1 MQNIADLRA
10 LLFEELQTLQASPNE
25 ADIDRIRLKCA
36 LADRLIDVTRLEVQ
50 LAAIMKGA
58 LDVPFIEA
66 QTSERVN
73 SGEGQGSLPPPP
85 RERDDSPAKAAP
97 LTALERAAKVLTGG
111 PKADHR
117 WRATSRRDR

>member
-10 LLFEELQTLQASPNE
+10 LLFEELEALRGNPTD

-36 LADRLIDVTRLEVQ
+36 LADRVIDVTRLEVQ

-66 QTSERVN
+66 QTSERENDGDVHRA
-73 SGEGQGSLPPPP
+73 SHSRVEDVQPLPV
-85 RERDDSPAKAAP
+85 AP
-97 LTALERAAKVLTGG
+97 LTPLERAAKVLTGG

-117 WRATSRRDR
+117 WRTSSKRDR

>member
-1 MQNIADLRA
+1 MLPRNPTD
-10 LLFEELQTLQASPNE
+10 

-36 LADRLIDVTRLEVQ
+36 LADRVIDVTRLEVQ

-66 QTSERVN
+66 QASERANDVAGHD
-73 SGEGQGSLPPPP
+73 SLSLPGGV
-85 RERDDSPAKAAP
+85 DQPAKTAP

-117 WRATSRRDR
+117 WRKSSRRDR

>member
-10 LLFEELQTLQASPNE
+10 ILFQELEALQGAPTD

-36 LADRLIDVTRLEVQ
+36 LADRVIDVTRLEVQ
-50 LAAIMKGA
+50 LAAVMKGA

-66 QTSERVN
+66 QASERAN
-73 SGEGQGSLPPPP
+73 DGAGNGGLSLPTRADQQVETPPP
-85 RERDDSPAKAAP
+85 
-97 LTALERAAKVLTGG
+97 TALERAAKVLTGG

-117 WRATSRRDR
+117 WRSSLRRDR

>member
-10 LLFEELQTLQASPNE
+10 LLFEELETLRGEPTD

-36 LADRLIDVTRLEVQ
+36 LADRVIDVTRLEVQ

-58 LDVPFIEA
+58 LDVPFIETQA
-66 QTSERVN
+66 SERVN
-73 SGEGQGSLPPPP
+73 GSEGQGSLPAS
-85 RERDDSPAKAAP
+85 REHEQLPAKVAP

-117 WRATSRRDR
+117 WRSSLRRDR

>member
-10 LLFEELQTLQASPNE
+10 LLFEELEALRGNPTD

-36 LADRLIDVTRLEVQ
+36 LADRVIDVTRLEVQ

-66 QTSERVN
+66 QAAERVN
-73 SGEGQGSLPPPP
+73 SSDVQRGLPPPAEGKSQS
-85 RERDDSPAKAAP
+85 RSDAP
-97 LTALERAAKVLTGG
+97 LSAMERAAKVLTGG

-117 WRATSRRDR
+117 WRTSSKRDR

>member
-10 LLFEELQTLQASPNE
+10 LLFEELQTLQASPTE

-50 LAAIMKGA
+50 LAAIMKGS

-85 RERDDSPAKAAP
+85 RAREDLPAKAAP
-97 LTALERAAKVLTGG
+97 LTALERAAKVLGGG

-117 WRATSRRDR
+117 WRSSLRRDR

>member
-10 LLFEELQTLQASPNE
+10 LLFEELEALRGNPTD

-36 LADRLIDVTRLEVQ
+36 LADRVIDATRLEVQ

-66 QTSERVN
+66 QTVERAN
-73 SGEGQGSLPPPP
+73 GGAGQGGLPAPGEHEQLPP
-85 RERDDSPAKAAP
+85 KVAP

-117 WRATSRRDR
+117 WRSSLRRDR